1 MVDSVLFFQHERGM
15 NKNSD
20 GRFQMT
26 KLSFVVF
33 LFGNLLFLVDFT
45 YGVGWVIGW
54 LAMFL
59 LETNREKILS
69 QMIDFDTFSV
79 MQYVIYLVGVVLW
92 IAAPLALAYF
102 FPSYINPIAIFGAY
116 FASRTIMFL
125 TKGIMKGER

>member
-1 MVDSVLFFQHERGM
+1 MIDDVLFLLPKRGRV
-15 NKNSD
+15 KNAD
-20 GRFQMT
+20 RRFQMT

-59 LETNREKILS
+59 LGTNREKIFE
-69 QMIDFDTFSV
+69 QMVDFENFSV
-79 MQYVIYLVGVVLW
+79 MQYITYLLGVVLW
-92 IAAPLALAYF
+92 ISTPLVLWYF

-116 FASRTIMFL
+116 FASRIIMFL